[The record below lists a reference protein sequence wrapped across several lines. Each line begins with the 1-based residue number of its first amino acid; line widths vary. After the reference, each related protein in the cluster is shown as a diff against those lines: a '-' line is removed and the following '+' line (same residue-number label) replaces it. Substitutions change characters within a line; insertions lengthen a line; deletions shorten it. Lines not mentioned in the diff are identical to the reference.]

1 MKLVEEIFQKNLHF
15 LDTMFPPSQEQ
26 GLYGLI
32 IKEQVFCI
40 ISVFNNKLSGR
51 RSCYITLTLLF
62 NGVKIFVIKDLT
74 MEMVHMMMT
83 VTRHTQS
90 EASS

>member
-32 IKEQVFCI
+32 IKEQVICMYLCLI
-40 ISVFNNKLSGR
+40 INLVGGGAV
-51 RSCYITLTLLF
+51 TL
-62 NGVKIFVIKDLT
+62 
-74 MEMVHMMMT
+74 H
-83 VTRHTQS
+83 
-90 EASS
+90 